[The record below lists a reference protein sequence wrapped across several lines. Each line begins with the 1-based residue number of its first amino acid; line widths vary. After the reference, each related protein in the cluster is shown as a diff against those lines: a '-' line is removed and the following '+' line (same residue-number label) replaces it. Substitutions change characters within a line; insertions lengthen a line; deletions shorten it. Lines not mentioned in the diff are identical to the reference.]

1 MNLHNDFLNEWR
13 NDAVMGDDL
22 FDEARRIPILHSKWM
37 EKYLKIQLINRISI
51 RNSYKKSIHQTIFE
65 KIIMACK

>member
-37 EKYLKIQLINRISI
+37 EKYLKIQLIN
-51 RNSYKKSIHQTIFE
+51 K
-65 KIIMACK
+65 